1 VWAAVAAAPAAAAP
15 AASDAPP
22 VGDPPTLE
30 AILGAARAG
39 PLSPW
44 TLTSVPID
52 DARNPQGLDVALLDR
67 AELAIVFGQIA
78 PGRVSAPNP
87 GLSFRV
93 VAQFSDEQLGDRG
106 WTNADV
112 AYRAVSQLLFLRGN
126 VISVDT
132 TPGSAPADTVIAVAD
147 TGMNTAG
154 AVEVFGDVE
163 VVEAEQVIV
172 GVDALLRLGESY
184 LRFLDEVEAADA
196 GTVASVPTLGT
207 ADVEPVSS
215 DDVTATTTS

>member
-1 VWAAVAAAPAAAAP
+1 
-15 AASDAPP
+15 
-22 VGDPPTLE
+22 
-30 AILGAARAG
+30 
-39 PLSPW
+39 LSAW

-172 GVDALLRLGESY
+172 GVDAVLRLGESY